1 MTDLIASYV
10 NEKLDDYLKF
20 LKKLLNKYGF
30 LDIIGVIMIMQGK
43 NSAFNKY

>member
-20 LKKLLNKYGF
+20 LKKLPNKYGF
-30 LDIIGVIMIMQGK
+30 SDTTGVIMIMQGK